1 MRQNLFYW
9 GPFIDDNIGTKKAIF
24 NSALSINKF
33 SKKYKST
40 IINSIGEWDNDQKNN
55 LVNFLDFQ
63 NKNYEKLPRF
73 GFIKS
78 RISFIII
85 FIKCFWKLK
94 KVLKKERPEYLIVHL
109 MTSIP
114 FVLFLLFKFKTKIL
128 FRVSGKPKLNFLRK
142 ILWKLASK
150 NISLVFCNTAEQRNE
165 LIEEKIFS
173 KKKIKVLYDPVFSM
187 SEVIKQR
194 SHKEY
199 DNSFKKNNIIMVGR
213 LTKQKNFEIFVKASK
228 QLYKDNLLKYNTYIF
243 GSGEDE
249 EKLKE
254 LIKLHNL
261 EENIFLMGN
270 KKNIHKY
277 FSMSK
282 VFILTSLWEDP
293 GFVLIEAA
301 LNNVPIISSDCKSGP
316 KEIIVNN
323 NGGFLFQNNNI
334 EDLKKKL
341 LEFLNTDKNEIRKKI
356 TISKR
361 NIRKYSLFRHFKLM
375 ENYIN
380 INQ

>member
-24 NSALSINKF
+24 NSALSVNKF

-40 IINSIGEWDNDQKNN
+40 IINSIGEWDDDQKNN
-55 LVNFLDFQ
+55 LVNFLDLH
-63 NKNYEKLPRF
+63 NKDYKKLPRF
-73 GFIKS
+73 GFIRS

-94 KVLKKERPEYLIVHL
+94 KVLNKEKPEYLIVHL

-114 FVLFLLFKFKTKIL
+114 FVLFLLFRFKTKIL

-142 ILWKLASK
+142 ILWKLVSK

-165 LIEEKIFS
+165 IIGEKIFS
-173 KKKIKVLYDPVFSM
+173 EEKIKVLYDPVFSI
-187 SEVIKQR
+187 SEVLKER
-194 SHKEY
+194 SHKEH
-199 DNSFKKNNIIMVGR
+199 DNNFKRNNIIMVGR
-213 LTKQKNFEIFVKASK
+213 LTKQKNFEIFIKASE
-228 QLYKDNLLKYNTYIF
+228 QLYRDNLLKCNTYIF
-243 GSGEDE
+243 GSGEDRD
-249 EKLKE
+249 KLQK

-261 EENIFLMGN
+261 EKNIFLMGN

-282 VFILTSLWEDP
+282 AFVLTSLWEDP

-316 KEIIVNN
+316 KEIIVDN
-323 NGGFLFQNNNI
+323 NGGFLFQNNNV

-341 LEFLNTDKNEIRKKI
+341 VEFINTDKNEIRKKI
-356 TISKR
+356 TVSKK
-361 NIRKYSLFRHFKLM
+361 KYQKIF
-375 ENYIN
+375 I
-380 INQ
+380 I

>member
-55 LVNFLDFQ
+55 LVNFLDLH
-63 NKNYEKLPRF
+63 NKDYKKLPRF
-73 GFIKS
+73 GFIRS

-94 KVLKKERPEYLIVHL
+94 KVLNKEKPEYLIVHL

-114 FVLFLLFKFKTKIL
+114 FVLFLLFRFKTKIL

-142 ILWKLASK
+142 ILWKLVSK

-165 LIEEKIFS
+165 IIGEKIFS
-173 KKKIKVLYDPVFSM
+173 EEKIKVLYDPVFSI
-187 SEVIKQR
+187 SEVLKER
-194 SHKEY
+194 SHKEH
-199 DNSFKKNNIIMVGR
+199 DNNFKRNNIIMVGR
-213 LTKQKNFEIFVKASK
+213 LTKQKNFEIFIKASE
-228 QLYKDNLLKYNTYIF
+228 QLYRDNLLKCNTYIF
-243 GSGEDE
+243 GSGEDRD
-249 EKLKE
+249 KLQK
-254 LIKLHNL
+254 LIRLHNL
-261 EENIFLMGN
+261 EKNIFLMGN

-282 VFILTSLWEDP
+282 AFVLTSLWEDP

-316 KEIIVNN
+316 KEIIVDN
-323 NGGFLFQNNNI
+323 NGGFLFQNNNV

-341 LEFLNTDKNEIRKKI
+341 VEFINTDKNEIRKKI
-356 TISKR
+356 TVSKK

-380 INQ
+380 IN

>member
-24 NSALSINKF
+24 NSALSVNKF

-40 IINSIGEWDNDQKNN
+40 IINSIGEWDDDQKNN
-55 LVNFLDFQ
+55 LVNFLDLH
-63 NKNYEKLPRF
+63 NKDYKKLPRF
-73 GFIKS
+73 GFIRS

-94 KVLKKERPEYLIVHL
+94 KVLNKEKPEYLIVHL

-114 FVLFLLFKFKTKIL
+114 FVLFLLFRFKTKIL

-142 ILWKLASK
+142 ILWKLVSK

-165 LIEEKIFS
+165 IIGEKIFS
-173 KKKIKVLYDPVFSM
+173 EEKIKVLYDPVFSI
-187 SEVIKQR
+187 SEVLKER
-194 SHKEY
+194 SHKEH
-199 DNSFKKNNIIMVGR
+199 DNNFKRNNIIMVGR
-213 LTKQKNFEIFVKASK
+213 LTKQKNFEIFIKASE
-228 QLYKDNLLKYNTYIF
+228 QLYRDNLLKCNTYIF
-243 GSGEDE
+243 GSGEDRD
-249 EKLKE
+249 KLQK

-261 EENIFLMGN
+261 EKNIFLMGN

-282 VFILTSLWEDP
+282 AFVLTSLWEDP

-316 KEIIVNN
+316 KEIIVDN
-323 NGGFLFQNNNI
+323 NGGFLFQNNNV

-341 LEFLNTDKNEIRKKI
+341 VEFINTDKNEIRKKI
-356 TISKR
+356 TVSKK

-380 INQ
+380 IN

>member
-341 LEFLNTDKNEIRKKI
+341 LEFLSTDKNEIRKKI

>member
-24 NSALSINKF
+24 NSALSVNKF

-40 IINSIGEWDNDQKNN
+40 IINSIGEWDNDQKND
-55 LVNFLDFQ
+55 LVKFLDFQ
-63 NKNYEKLPRF
+63 NKNYRKLPRF
-73 GFIKS
+73 GFIRS

-142 ILWKLASK
+142 ILWKLVNK

-173 KKKIKVLYDPVFSM
+173 KKKIKVLYDPVFSI
-187 SEVIKQR
+187 SEVIKER
-194 SHKEY
+194 THKEY
-199 DNSFKKNNIIMVGR
+199 DNNFKKNNIIMVGR
-213 LTKQKNFEIFVKASK
+213 LTKQKNFEIFIKASE
-228 QLYKDNLLKYNTYIF
+228 QLYKNNLLKYNTYIF
-243 GSGEDE
+243 GSGEDKD
-249 EKLKE
+249 KLQE

-261 EENIFLMGN
+261 EKKIFLMGN

-282 VFILTSLWEDP
+282 AFVLTSLWEDP

-316 KEIIVNN
+316 KEIIIDN

-341 LEFLNTDKNEIRKKI
+341 IEFINTDTNEMKKKI
-356 TISKR
+356 LTSKR

>member
-40 IINSIGEWDNDQKNN
+40 IINSIGEWDKDQENS
-55 LVNFLDFQ
+55 LVNFLDFK
-63 NKNYEKLPRF
+63 NKNFEKLPRF

-85 FIKCFWKLK
+85 FFKCFWKLK
-94 KVLKKERPEYLIVHL
+94 KILKKEKPEYLIVHL

-128 FRVSGKPKLNFLRK
+128 FRVSGKPKLNFFRK
-142 ILWKLASK
+142 ILWKSVSK
-150 NISLVFCNTAEQRNE
+150 NISLVFCNTAEQRDE
-165 LIEEKIFS
+165 LIEGKIFS
-173 KKKIKVLYDPVFSM
+173 QEKIKVLYDPVFSIK
-187 SEVIKQR
+187 EVVKQR
-194 SHKEY
+194 SHTEY
-199 DNSFKKNNIIMVGR
+199 DNKFKKNNIIMVGR

-243 GSGEDE
+243 GSGEDRD
-249 EKLKE
+249 KLQE
-254 LIKLHNL
+254 LINFHKL
-261 EENIFLMGN
+261 EKNIFLMGN
-270 KKNIHKY
+270 KKDIHKY

-282 VFILTSLWEDP
+282 AFVLTSLWEDP

-301 LNNVPIISSDCKSGP
+301 LNNLPIISSDCKSGP
-316 KEIIVNN
+316 KEIIVDN
-323 NGGFLFQNNNI
+323 NGGFLFENNNI

-341 LEFLNTDKNEIRKKI
+341 IEFINSDKNEIRKKI
-356 TISKR
+356 IISKK
-361 NIRKYSLFRHFKLM
+361 NIRKYSLFKHFKLM
-375 ENYIN
+375 ENYIS
-380 INQ
+380 IN